1 MQPKQSSVIL
11 VRNVP
16 IETSHDELLAYFSQS
31 DLNIIKLKEVSP
43 KGKQRIVK
51 NLNITY
57 STPEEARQAIEF
69 FHKAKIHNNVISA
82 FPLTIVNIK
91 NLPRNI
97 TKVRLSD
104 EMSKYG
110 SVSFIDFSSRKRKK
124 TSTAV
129 VSFREMFDTNNI
141 IEQLNNITVLGSK
154 LRVYFQTSQI

>member
-16 IETSHDELLAYFSQS
+16 IETSHDELLAYFSQF
-31 DLNIIKLKEVSP
+31 DLTIINLKEVSL
-43 KGKQRIVK
+43 KVK
-51 NLNITY
+51 RHVKDLNVIITY

-110 SVSFIDFSSRKRKK
+110 SVSFIDFSSHKK
-124 TSTAV
+124 IRTAV
-129 VSFREMFDTNNI
+129 VSFSGMFDTNNI